1 MKLLFVSL
9 GCDKNL
15 VDTEFM
21 LGMLRDDG
29 IEITNDET
37 EADIIIVNTCC
48 FINDA
53 KEESVNAILEMAE
66 YKKIGP
72 LKALIVTGCL
82 AQRYKEEIK
91 TEIPEV
97 DAILGTNSYEDIVK
111 AVHEALGGTFY
122 ENFKTLE
129 GLPSIHTKRSVT
141 TGGHFAYLKIA
152 EGCNKRCTYCIIP
165 YIRGNY
171 RSVPMERLIKE
182 AQELADSAQIE
193 QVLADAGISGAD
205 IDELMAAKDAS
216 GALLGYVITV
226 TDHEGYGGDIQFS
239 MGITNEGTLNGISL
253 LSISETAGLGMR
265 AGEVLVPQFSD
276 KNVSRF
282 TYTKT
287 GATADSEIDA
297 ISGATITTNAVVNG
311 VNAGLAYFDKIL
323 KGGSAQ

>member
-1 MKLLFVSL
+1 MKGMIKDALILFAITL
-9 GCDKNL
+9 IAGL
-15 VDTEFM
+15 M
-21 LGMLRDDG
+21 LGVVND
-29 IEITNDET
+29 ITKEPIAQQEQKAKNEACQNVFA
-37 EADIIIVNTCC
+37 EADS
-48 FINDA
+48 F
-53 KEESVNAILEMAE
+53 
-66 YKKIGP
+66 
-72 LKALIVTGCL
+72 
-82 AQRYKEEIK
+82 
-91 TEIPEV
+91 
-97 DAILGTNSYEDIVK
+97 
-111 AVHEALGGTFY
+111 
-122 ENFKTLE
+122 
-129 GLPSIHTKRSVT
+129 
-141 TGGHFAYLKIA
+141 
-152 EGCNKRCTYCIIP
+152 
-165 YIRGNY
+165 
-171 RSVPMERLIKE
+171 E

>member
-1 MKLLFVSL
+1 MKGMIKDALILFAITL
-9 GCDKNL
+9 IAGL
-15 VDTEFM
+15 M
-21 LGMLRDDG
+21 LGVVND
-29 IEITNDET
+29 ITKEPIAQQEQKAKN
-37 EADIIIVNTCC
+37 EACQNV
-48 FINDA
+48 
-53 KEESVNAILEMAE
+53 
-66 YKKIGP
+66 
-72 LKALIVTGCL
+72 
-82 AQRYKEEIK
+82 
-91 TEIPEV
+91 
-97 DAILGTNSYEDIVK
+97 
-111 AVHEALGGTFY
+111 
-122 ENFKTLE
+122 
-129 GLPSIHTKRSVT
+129 
-141 TGGHFAYLKIA
+141 FAA
-152 EGCNKRCTYCIIP
+152 AD
-165 YIRGNY
+165 
-171 RSVPMERLIKE
+171 SFE
-182 AQELADSAQIE
+182 AQELADSAKIE

>member
-1 MKLLFVSL
+1 MKGMIKDALILFAITL
-9 GCDKNL
+9 IAGL
-15 VDTEFM
+15 M
-21 LGMLRDDG
+21 LGVVND
-29 IEITNDET
+29 ITKEPIAQQEQKAKN
-37 EADIIIVNTCC
+37 EACQNV
-48 FINDA
+48 F
-53 KEESVNAILEMAE
+53 
-66 YKKIGP
+66 
-72 LKALIVTGCL
+72 
-82 AQRYKEEIK
+82 
-91 TEIPEV
+91 
-97 DAILGTNSYEDIVK
+97 
-111 AVHEALGGTFY
+111 AVADSF
-122 ENFKTLE
+122 
-129 GLPSIHTKRSVT
+129 
-141 TGGHFAYLKIA
+141 
-152 EGCNKRCTYCIIP
+152 
-165 YIRGNY
+165 
-171 RSVPMERLIKE
+171 E

-193 QVLADAGISGAD
+193 QVLTDAGISGAG

-265 AGEVLVPQFSD
+265 AGEVLVPQFAD
-276 KNVSRF
+276 KNVSKF

>member
-1 MKLLFVSL
+1 MKGMIKDALILFAITL
-9 GCDKNL
+9 IEGL
-15 VDTEFM
+15 M
-21 LGMLRDDG
+21 LGVVND
-29 IEITNDET
+29 ITKEPIAQQEQKAKN
-37 EADIIIVNTCC
+37 EACQNV
-48 FINDA
+48 
-53 KEESVNAILEMAE
+53 
-66 YKKIGP
+66 
-72 LKALIVTGCL
+72 
-82 AQRYKEEIK
+82 
-91 TEIPEV
+91 
-97 DAILGTNSYEDIVK
+97 
-111 AVHEALGGTFY
+111 
-122 ENFKTLE
+122 
-129 GLPSIHTKRSVT
+129 
-141 TGGHFAYLKIA
+141 FAA
-152 EGCNKRCTYCIIP
+152 AD
-165 YIRGNY
+165 
-171 RSVPMERLIKE
+171 SFE

-193 QVLADAGISGAD
+193 QVLTDAGISGAD

-265 AGEVLVPQFSD
+265 AGEVLVPQFAD
-276 KNVSRF
+276 KNVLKF